1 MWLFRSHKYSFLDI
15 ELFTILINMFSAY
28 LKVVGLALFA
38 LSQGSAMYC
47 GGSPDE
53 GERTNDV
60 PIFDTDMRF
69 VRSVKNGILYEAGPA
84 NATFPVAHIYGNAYE
99 RGFAMGTL
107 QKNDVIGFIT
117 KTWTYLLDMIMED
130 VPEGT
135 FPPFIQEMILNKG
148 MDKALDW
155 CAKTTAPY
163 TPQAYFDEMR
173 GLADATGMDYDM
185 IVRMNLFAEITKA
198 SCSLFGAW
206 GSATEST
213 GHTYQLR
220 ALDYDT
226 VGPFK
231 DYHQIVVY
239 HPTEGGHAFAE
250 VGWPG
255 SIGALSGIS
264 AAGLALSEIGV
275 AYPDDSFGQGT
286 ENTPPEKVHGKPWM
300 YVTRDMLQFDNSLT
314 EAVDNMQKS
323 NRTCNL
329 ILAVGDS
336 KNSMVNGIEY
346 SGRVLVP
353 YSDQDQLP
361 VVSTRL
367 MLLILSSI

>member
-1 MWLFRSHKYSFLDI
+1 
-15 ELFTILINMFSAY
+15 MFSAY
-28 LKVVGLALFA
+28 LKVIGLAA
-38 LSQGSAMYC
+38 LAIQGSYGAYC
-47 GGSPDE
+47 NGSPDE
-53 GERTNDV
+53 GERTNDL
-60 PIFDTDMRF
+60 PIFDTDLRF

-84 NATFPVAHIYGNAYE
+84 NATFPIAHIYGNAYE

-107 QKNDVIGFIT
+107 QKKDVVAFIS
-117 KTWTYLLDMIMED
+117 KTWTYLLDMIVDEL
-130 VPEGT
+130 PEGT
-135 FPPFIQEMILNKG
+135 FPPFVLDLILTKG

-155 CAKTTAPY
+155 CARTTAPF

-173 GLADATGMDYDM
+173 GLADATGVDYDM
-185 IVRMNLFAEITKA
+185 IVRLNLFAEITKA

-206 GSATEST
+206 GTATAAT

-231 DYHQIVVY
+231 DFHQIIVY

-275 AYPDDSFGQGT
+275 TYPDDSFGQGT

-314 EAVDNMQKS
+314 EAVENMQAA

-336 KNSMVNGIEY
+336 KNSMVNAIEY
-346 SGRVLVP
+346 SGYTLTP
-353 YSDQDQLP
+353 YSDQDLLP
-361 VVSTRL
+361 QVRAYCFHVL
-367 MLLILSSI
+367 F